1 MNFYEEPI
9 EVMSKHP
16 RELAYREVKSY
27 MYTTDGEQANNKTLG
42 FLLKLVGLNRFHKHQ
57 KPKDKF

>member
-1 MNFYEEPI
+1 MNIYEEPI

-27 MYTTDGEQANNKTLG
+27 MYTTAGEQANDKTLG
-42 FLLKLVGLNRFHKHQ
+42 FLLKLVGPTCFHKHQ
-57 KPKDKF
+57 KQKDKF